1 MSETLNVAWVAI
13 VTLMVVV
20 TVGAL
25 LDFVRLNVLDLYV
38 LGIDAL
44 RVAFELLDFV
54 DIKTSWRWY

>member
-1 MSETLNVAWVAI
+1 LSETLNVAWVAI

>member
-1 MSETLNVAWVAI
+1 
-13 VTLMVVV
+13 
-20 TVGAL
+20 L